1 MFNFQGFG
9 KPLNLNNCE
18 SKAESF
24 EDLYV
29 KNRKFKDL
37 LKEHV
42 DQAFD
47 VGFND
52 NLTKFKG
59 KNHFVVSFVLLY
71 FYIFI

>member
-1 MFNFQGFG
+1 M
-9 KPLNLNNCE
+9 NLNNCE